1 MKLIEETNTSN
12 AFARAEFKDKEEEI
26 AVRASVKEV
35 EAVVRIDVENL
46 RTKLRDDV
54 KSANE
59 VIAGFWP
66 MRTFVH
72 HNPLHSLEYLK
83 FDEAAQRGKQFLN
96 GKGYLPNYMYR
107 EYFKSGRIQPRHVDA
122 ALEKFAKNEQI
133 SIGTR
138 QINHKDVLRTCL
150 TERTAASE
158 VELPGIYNVDNS
170 DYELIKS
177 LSERLATVLPVQD
190 ASEKLQAVSSED
202 ETVLART
209 VTLSQWCDQVL
220 DTQIVDQI
228 TSDLVGR
235 CEPFL
240 DEGYTTWEMPGREKG
255 FFLNWK
261 TTLSDEWATCGI
273 DDSRKKVNQ
282 LPDDAEYVLIDSLQ
296 SLAIPQHLWKDY
308 LTLHMSALPG
318 WVGYIKWRA
327 KQQKY
332 AWQEAYPIDLIQY
345 LAVSLWYERELV
357 KKYCHQFLDI
367 DGRYPE
373 IIAYM
378 KNSSREYFLRRE
390 RNAGRLPAAYAAEAD
405 RIFSRKGTNCDD
417 LFKHYWENA
426 NPNIVKISQKK
437 LASRLCSLVSAMEIE
452 PNNLL
457 NCSPTDLKKLSD
469 WLEAFPESDHG
480 PVWLR
485 AFEAGYQEE
494 LLGKIAEAKAKSDDA
509 LRSQDQVKSRP
520 HTQSVYCIDVRSEP
534 FRRHLESLGPNETYG
549 FAGFFGVLITHSF
562 WEHEHQTEQ
571 YPVIVGPKTGVREI
585 PRSYL
590 EKMLPMYEHRTS
602 MIHASHTLLHD
613 LKHNAITT
621 YVMVEAVGLFYTVQM
636 FGKTILP
643 RLYLNV
649 SHWLQHK
656 LIPAISTTITV
667 DKPNE
672 VEIEEMLKVKYESII
687 LKALQEVTGLN
698 RWQIPTRLVDALWQH
713 ILNAEGELNAS
724 LLEIANNAGI
734 SRDKLSETISRLQFQ
749 YNVEQKEISF
759 QKATILHTGFSL
771 EEQAQTVSAALR
783 IMGLTSNFAR
793 LVLICGHGSE
803 SDNNPYESALDCGAC
818 GGNEG
823 KPNARVFVM
832 MANNPLVRN
841 RLTKDGIEIPSDTYF
856 VAGQINTT
864 TDEVELFDLEDFPL
878 SHSQDIARM
887 IEYLGEAGRRTSQE
901 RCGRFADI
909 ENTLSQN
916 EAKSHVIQR
925 SADWSQVRPEWGL
938 SSNTA
943 FVIGRRELTDS
954 LDLRGR
960 VFLHSYDYRFDT
972 ESKFLEVLLTA
983 PQVVAQ
989 WINMEHYFSTTD
1001 YDVYGSGSKIYH
1013 NVAGN
1018 FGVMAGPWSDLRL
1031 GLSWQTVMDGEL
1043 PFHEPMR
1050 LLSVV
1055 EAPRKE
1061 IEKLI
1066 AKHELLQHFYHNE
1079 WVHLVALEPQEGIL
1093 YRYMP
1098 TGEWV
1103 KFNKN
1108 TVDKQLQLQ

>member
-1 MKLIEETNTSN
+1 MKLINEMTTSN
-12 AFARAEFKDKEEEI
+12 TLAGVGLIDEKENQI
-26 AVRASVKEV
+26 AVRA
-35 EAVVRIDVENL
+35 DVEGL
-46 RTKLRDDV
+46 RPKLRDDV

-107 EYFKSGRIQPRHVDA
+107 EYLKSGRIQLRHVNSA
-122 ALEKFAKNEQI
+122 IETHARNEHI

-138 QINHKDVLRTCL
+138 QVNHKDVLRTCL
-150 TERTAASE
+150 IERISASRD
-158 VELPGIYNVDNS
+158 ELSGINNVSNP

-177 LSERLATVLPVQD
+177 LSDRLASVLPVQD
-190 ASEKLQAVSSED
+190 APEKLRAATSED
-202 ETVLART
+202 ETALART

-220 DTQIVDQI
+220 DTQIVDQMI
-228 TSDLVGR
+228 SDLVGR

-255 FFLNWK
+255 FFVSWK
-261 TTLSDEWATCGI
+261 ATLTDEWATCGI
-273 DDSRKKVNQ
+273 DDVGRKIDQ
-282 LPDDAEYVLIDSLQ
+282 LPDDAEYVVIDCLQ
-296 SLAIPQHLWKDY
+296 ALAIPQQAWRDY

-327 KQQKY
+327 KQDNY
-332 AWQEAYPIDLIQY
+332 VWQEAYPIDLIQY

-357 KKYCHQFLDI
+357 KKYCHQFLGI

-373 IIAYM
+373 IVSYM

-390 RNAGRLPAAYAAEAD
+390 RNAGRLPAAYSAEVD
-405 RIFSRKGTNCDD
+405 RLSNRKGASWDE
-417 LFKHYWENA
+417 LFNHYWNNA
-426 NPNIVKISQKK
+426 HPNILKASHNKLSRSLCL
-437 LASRLCSLVSAMEIE
+437 LASALEIE

-457 NCSPTDLKKLSD
+457 NCSSTDLKKLID
-469 WLEAFPESDHG
+469 WIEEFPESDHG

-485 AFEAGYQEE
+485 AFEAGYQEQ
-494 LLGKIAEAKAKSDDA
+494 LLGRIAEAKAKSDESARDKA
-509 LRSQDQVKSRP
+509 LANVRP

-534 FRRHLESLGPNETYG
+534 FRRHLESLGPNQTYG

-562 WEHEHQTEQ
+562 WEHEHKTEQ
-571 YPVIVGPKTGVREI
+571 YPVIVGPKTEVHEI

-590 EKMLPMYEHRTS
+590 ENMLPMYEHRTS

-621 YVMVEAVGLFYTVQM
+621 YVMVEAVGLFYTIQM

-643 RLYLNV
+643 RLYLNA
-649 SHWLQHK
+649 SNWLQKK

-667 DKPNE
+667 DKPSE
-672 VEIEEMLKVKYESII
+672 VETEEMLKVKYENLIF
-687 LKALQEVTGLN
+687 KALQGATGLN
-698 RWQIPTRLVDALWQH
+698 RWQIPSQLVDALWQH
-713 ILNAEGELNAS
+713 ILNSETELTSS
-724 LLEIANNAGI
+724 LLEIANTAGI
-734 SRDKLSETISRLQFQ
+734 SKDKLSDAISRLQLQ
-749 YNVEQKEISF
+749 YGVEQKEISC
-759 QKATILHTGFSL
+759 QKESILHTGFSL
-771 EEQAQTVSAALR
+771 DEQAQTVSTALR

-832 MANNPLVRN
+832 MANNPLVRA
-841 RLTKDGIEIPSDTYF
+841 RLAQNGIEIPSDTYF

-878 SHSQDIARM
+878 SHSQDIARLV
-887 IEYLGEAGRRTSQE
+887 EYLEEAGRRTSQE

-909 ENTLSQN
+909 ENTLTHS

-938 SSNTA
+938 SSNTS

-960 VFLHSYDYRFDT
+960 VFLHSYDYRYDT

-1013 NVAGN
+1013 NVVGN

-1031 GLSWQTVMDGEL
+1031 GLSWQTVMNGEL

-1050 LLSVV
+1050 LVSIV
-1055 EAPRKE
+1055 EAPRNE

-1079 WVHLVALEPQEGIL
+1079 WVHLVVLEPEEGIL
-1093 YRYMP
+1093 YRYLP

-1103 KFNKN
+1103 KFDKN
-1108 TVDKQLQLQ
+1108 AFEKHDDCKLQMH

>member
-1 MKLIEETNTSN
+1 MKLKELTTSN
-12 AFARAEFKDKEEEI
+12 TLAGVGLVNEREDEI
-26 AVRASVKEV
+26 AVRA
-35 EAVVRIDVENL
+35 DVDGL

-83 FDEAAQRGKQFLN
+83 FDEAAQRGKQYLN

-107 EYFKSGRIQPRHVDA
+107 EYFKLGRILPRHVDSV
-122 ALEKFAKNEQI
+122 LEKQAQNEQI
-133 SIGTR
+133 SIGSR
-138 QINHKDVLRTCL
+138 QIGHKDVLRTCL
-150 TERTAASE
+150 TERISSAEEDLSGVNTPSD
-158 VELPGIYNVDNS
+158 P
-170 DYELIKS
+170 DYELVKA
-177 LSERLATVLPVQD
+177 LSDRLASAIPAQD
-190 ASEKLQAVSSED
+190 AAEKLRDVATQD
-202 ETVLART
+202 EAALART
-209 VTLSQWCDQVL
+209 MTIAQWCDKVL
-220 DTQIVDQI
+220 DTQIVDLMV
-228 TSDLVGR
+228 SDLVGR

-240 DEGYTTWEMPGREKG
+240 DEGYTTWEMSGREQG
-255 FFLNWK
+255 FFVKWK
-261 TTLSDEWATCGI
+261 NTLLDEWSTCGI
-273 DDSRKKVNQ
+273 DNVGKKIAQ
-282 LPDDAEYVLIDSLQ
+282 LPDDAEYVVIDCLQ
-296 SLAIPQHLWKDY
+296 TLGIPQTAWQEY
-308 LTLHMSALPG
+308 LTLHMSILPG

-327 KQQKY
+327 KQDDY
-332 AWQEAYPIDLIQY
+332 AWQNAYPIDLIQY
-345 LAVSLWYERELV
+345 LAVSLWYERELT
-357 KKYCHQFLDI
+357 KKYCDRLIGI

-373 IIAYM
+373 IVSFM
-378 KNSSREYFLRRE
+378 KNASREYFLRRE
-390 RNAGRLPAAYAAEAD
+390 RNAGRLAAAYSAEVD
-405 RIFSRKGTNCDD
+405 RLSHRKGASWDD
-417 LFKHYWENA
+417 LFNHYWENG
-426 NPNIVKISQKK
+426 NPKAVKAAYNKLSRSLCL
-437 LASRLCSLVSAMEIE
+437 LASALKIE
-452 PNNLL
+452 PSSLL
-457 NCSPTDLKKLSD
+457 DCLPTDLKKLND
-469 WLEAFPESDHG
+469 WIAAFPESDHG

-485 AFEAGYQEE
+485 AFEAGYQEQ
-494 LLGKIAEAKAKSDDA
+494 LLDRITESKAKSDESA
-509 LRSQDQVKSRP
+509 RNNAQDKVRP

-534 FRRHLESLGPNETYG
+534 FRRHLEALGPNETYG

-571 YPVIVGPKTGVREI
+571 YPVIVGPKTEVHEI

-590 EKMLPMYEHRTS
+590 ENMLPMYEHRTS

-613 LKHNAITT
+613 LKSNAITT
-621 YVMVEAVGLFYTVQM
+621 YVMVEAVGLFYTIQM

-643 RLYLNV
+643 RLYLNA
-649 SHWLQHK
+649 SNWLQKK

-667 DKPNE
+667 DKPSE
-672 VEIEEMLKVKYESII
+672 VETEEMLKVKYEGVIY
-687 LKALQEVTGLN
+687 KVLQNVTGLS
-698 RWQIPTRLVDALWQH
+698 RWKVPNNLVDALWKH
-713 ILNAEGELNAS
+713 ILNSEIELNDRLIEMADK
-724 LLEIANNAGI
+724 AGI
-734 SRDKLSETISRLQFQ
+734 SKERLSDAVSRLQLH
-749 YNVEQKEISF
+749 YGVEQKEISC
-759 QKATILHTGFSL
+759 QKEHILQTGFSL
-771 EEQAQTVSAALR
+771 EDQVQTVGNALR
-783 IMGLTSNFAR
+783 IMGLTTNFAR

-832 MANNPLVRN
+832 MANNPLVRE
-841 RLTKDGIEIPSDTYF
+841 RLAKDGIEIPSDTYF
-856 VAGQINTT
+856 VAGQVNTT

-878 SHSQDIARM
+878 SHGQDIARM
-887 IEYLGEAGRRTSQE
+887 IEYLDEAGRRTSQE
-901 RCGRFADI
+901 RCGRFSDI
-909 ENTLSQN
+909 DTALSSH

-943 FVIGRRELTDS
+943 FVIGRRALTDS

-960 VFLHSYDYRFDT
+960 VFLHSYDYRFDP
-972 ESKFLEVLLTA
+972 EFNFLEVLLTA

-1013 NVAGN
+1013 NVVGN

-1031 GLSWQTVMDGEL
+1031 GLSWQTVMDGDL

-1050 LLSVV
+1050 LVSVV
-1055 EAPRKE
+1055 EAPRAA

-1079 WVHLVALEPQEGIL
+1079 WVHLVVLEPEEGVL
-1093 YRYMP
+1093 YRYLP

-1103 KFNKN
+1103 KF
-1108 TVDKQLQLQ
+1108 DKDAIEKQ

>member
-1 MKLIEETNTSN
+1 MKLIEETTANN
-12 AFARAEFKDKEEEI
+12 VFARAVLEEKVDAI
-26 AVRASVKEV
+26 VARA
-35 EAVVRIDVENL
+35 DVESL
-46 RTKLRDDV
+46 RTKLREEV
-54 KSANE
+54 KLANE

-83 FDEAAQRGKQFLN
+83 FDEAVQRGKQFLN

-107 EYFKSGRIQPRHVDA
+107 EYFKSGRIQPRHVDS
-122 ALEKFAKNEQI
+122 ALEAKVQNEHI

-138 QINHKDVLRTCL
+138 QIGHKEVLYACL
-150 TERTAASE
+150 TNRISAFADEYPS
-158 VELPGIYNVDNS
+158 VSNVNDP

-177 LSERLATVLPVQD
+177 LSDRLASVLPVQD
-190 ASEKLQAVSSED
+190 ASEKLQAVASED
-202 ETVLART
+202 EAALART

-228 TSDLVGR
+228 TSDLIGR

-255 FFLNWK
+255 FFRSWK
-261 TTLSDEWATCGI
+261 ATLSDEWATCGI
-273 DDSRKKVNQ
+273 DDVGRKVDQ
-282 LPDDAEYVLIDSLQ
+282 LPDDAEYVVIDCLQ
-296 SLAIPQHLWKDY
+296 ALAIPQQAWRDY
-308 LTLHMSALPG
+308 ITLHMSALPG

-327 KQQKY
+327 KQNNY
-332 AWQEAYPIDLIQY
+332 VWQEAYPIDLFQY

-357 KKYCHQFLDI
+357 NKYCHQFLGI

-373 IIAYM
+373 MISYM

-390 RNAGRLPAAYAAEAD
+390 RIAGRLPAAYSAEVD
-405 RIFSRKGTNCDD
+405 RLSHRKGVTWDD
-417 LFKHYWENA
+417 LFNHYWDNA
-426 NPNIVKISQKK
+426 NPKIVRASHNKLSKSLCL
-437 LASRLCSLVSAMEIE
+437 LASEMKIE
-452 PNNLL
+452 PADLL
-457 NCSPTDLKKLSD
+457 NCSSTDLKKLID
-469 WLEAFPESDHG
+469 WIKAFPESDHG

-485 AFEAGYQEE
+485 AFEAGYQEQ
-494 LLGKIAEAKAKSDDA
+494 LLGRIAEAKVKNEELAHSKT
-509 LRSQDQVKSRP
+509 QVSERP

-534 FRRHLESLGPNETYG
+534 FRRHLESLGPNQTYG
-549 FAGFFGVLITHSF
+549 FAGFFGVLIRHSF
-562 WEHEHQTEQ
+562 WEHEHKTEQ
-571 YPVIVGPKTGVREI
+571 YPVIVGPKTEVHEI

-602 MIHASHTLLHD
+602 MIHAGHTLLHD

-621 YVMVEAVGLFYTVQM
+621 YVMVEAVGLFYTIQM

-643 RLYLNV
+643 RLYNKA
-649 SHWLQHK
+649 SHWLQKK

-667 DKPNE
+667 DKPSE
-672 VEIEEMLKVKYESII
+672 AETEEMLKVKYENLIFKV
-687 LKALQEVTGLN
+687 LHDVTGLS
-698 RWQIPTRLVDALWQH
+698 RWQIPTHLVDALWQH
-713 ILNAEGELNAS
+713 ILNSEAELTSS
-724 LLEIANNAGI
+724 LIEIAGEAGI
-734 SRDKLSETISRLQFQ
+734 SKDKLSETISRLQLQ
-749 YNVEQKEISF
+749 YGVEHKEISC
-759 QKATILHTGFSL
+759 QKESILHTGFSL
-771 EEQAQTVSAALR
+771 DEQAQTVSTALR

-832 MANNPLVRN
+832 MANNPLVRE
-841 RLTKDGIEIPSDTYF
+841 RLAQNGIEIPADTYF

-878 SHSQDIARM
+878 SHSQDIARL
-887 IEYLGEAGRRTSQE
+887 IEYLEEAGRRTSQE
-901 RCGRFADI
+901 RCSRFADI
-909 ENTLSQN
+909 ENTLSYD

-943 FVIGRRELTDS
+943 FVIGRRALTDS

-960 VFLHSYDYRFDT
+960 VFLHSYDYRYDT

-1013 NVAGN
+1013 NVVGN
-1018 FGVMAGPWSDLRL
+1018 FGVLAGPWSDLRL
-1031 GLSWQTVMDGEL
+1031 GLSWQTVMNGEM

-1050 LLSVV
+1050 LVSVV

-1066 AKHELLQHFYHNE
+1066 AKHELLRHYYHNE
-1079 WVHLVALEPQEGIL
+1079 WVNLVVMEPEEGVL
-1093 YRYMP
+1093 YRYRP

-1103 KFNKN
+1103 RISNATSN
-1108 TVDKQLQLQ
+1108 QLH